1 MPNSVQHS
9 GTAIDNALGIGDLYM
24 GVPASGPTS
33 VSGFYTGIN
42 PPSGGYTVYMN
53 KGEGGPSI
61 VCPANDAALIA
72 FTQNLTGESMADVN
86 ACFAYFAG
94 ETDKMVMHNPI
105 SEMHLAD
112 LQLYLIAGVIPSYPR
127 SGTSWKDLSGNAR
140 NGTFTNGPTFNS
152 NGWIEF
158 DGVDD
163 DIRAYGA
170 GISDY
175 SQAFSM
181 SVLFKIASGA
191 TWDNG
196 FKSNI
201 VGVNGGYAGMYGIY
215 KDDDD
220 EFGVQLRDSNS
231 TITTTCSGNVV
242 DKWYKLTA
250 TWDGSTTLKLYRN
263 GELVSTNNT
272 GGITGS
278 PDTTNLHIAG
288 SRAFGGNTGNV
299 FEGDIANCT
308 YYTKLLSDSDI
319 LTNYYQGPIVT
330 SGLIR
335 ALDFSNLVCYESGD
349 SDGSDLTGNDTFDL
363 FNSPTFTSNFG
374 GGIIC
379 EETDEFIALDDV
391 TATDYV
397 SVECWYTKDSEG
409 AGEDIVWNKESCWEL
424 NDNNGNLSWAV
435 LASNQGWFWYDTGV
449 DIAIGETAHFVLTY
463 DGNYVRFYKNG
474 VLESTYTYPSGG
486 VLANQNSCYPKL
498 NSRNCTRTTVQNP
511 GDHTFYQ
518 FRIYNRAITD
528 GEVQQNYNATVN
540 KFN

>member
-1 MPNSVQHS
+1 
-9 GTAIDNALGIGDLYM
+9 
-24 GVPASGPTS
+24 
-33 VSGFYTGIN
+33 
-42 PPSGGYTVYMN
+42 
-53 KGEGGPSI
+53 
-61 VCPANDAALIA
+61 
-72 FTQNLTGESMADVN
+72 
-86 ACFAYFAG
+86 
-94 ETDKMVMHNPI
+94 MVMHNPI

-112 LQLYLIAGVIPSYPR
+112 LDLFLIAGVVPSYPR
-127 SGTSWKDLSGNAR
+127 SGTSWKDISGNS
-140 NGTFTNGPTFNS
+140 NNSVLNNGPTFNS
-152 NGWIEF
+152 NGYLVF

-163 DIRAYGA
+163 YASAAGV
-170 GISDY
+170 GISNY

-181 SVLFKIASGA
+181 GILFRIDSGA

-196 FKSNI
+196 FRSNI
-201 VGVNGGYAGMYGIY
+201 FSIAGSYAGQYGLF
-215 KDDDD
+215 KNDSDD
-220 EFGVQLRDSNS
+220 FGVQLRDSNS
-231 TITTTCSGNVV
+231 TIYASCSGNVK
-242 DKWYKLTA
+242 DQWYNLIA